1 MDKLRV
7 LFICTQN
14 SGRSQMAE
22 EFLRKFAGDS
32 FEVESAGLEPA
43 AGVNPLVVEVMREV
57 GIDLSHKKPQS
68 VFDLF
73 KAGRLYD
80 YVITVCDS
88 ESEGRCP
95 IFPGVTN
102 RWHWP
107 FPDPATVEGAHEE
120 KLTQV
125 RAIRD
130 YVREYVERPFN
141 GPFSRQEPFARE
153 RA

>member
-1 MDKLRV
+1 MDKLKV

-22 EFLRKFAGDS
+22 EFLRQFAGDS

-43 AGVNPLVVEVMREV
+43 EAVNPLVVEAMREV
-57 GIDLSHKKPQS
+57 GIDLSHKKPRS
-68 VFDLF
+68 VFELF
-73 KAGRLYD
+73 QAGRLYN

-88 ESEGRCP
+88 QSEGRCP
-95 IFPGVTN
+95 VFPGVTH

-107 FPDPATVEGAHEE
+107 FPDPAATQGTHAEQLA
-120 KLTQV
+120 QV

-130 YVREYVERPFN
+130 DIREHVERPFN
-141 GPFSRQEPFARE
+141 QPFAGQDPFTR
-153 RA
+153 

>member
-1 MDKLRV
+1 MEILRV

-22 EFLRKFAGDS
+22 ECLRTFAGDS

-43 AGVNPLVVEVMREV
+43 TEVNPLVVEAMREV
-57 GIDLSHKKPQS
+57 GIDLAGKKPQS
-68 VFDLF
+68 VFELF
-73 KAGRLYD
+73 KAGKLYH

-107 FPDPATVEGAHEE
+107 FPDPATVEGTHEE
-120 KLTQV
+120 KLAQV

-130 YVREYVERPFN
+130 CIREQVERPFN
-141 GPFSRQEPFARE
+141 EPFTGQDPFTR
-153 RA
+153 

>member
-1 MDKLRV
+1 MDKLKV

-43 AGVNPLVVEVMREV
+43 TEVNPLVVEVMREV
-57 GIDLSHKKPQS
+57 GIDLAHKKPQS
-68 VFDLF
+68 VFELF
-73 KAGRLYD
+73 KAGHLYN

-107 FPDPATVEGAHEE
+107 FPDPATVEGTHEA
-120 KLTQV
+120 KLAQV

-130 YVREYVERPFN
+130 YIREHVERPFN
-141 GPFSRQEPFARE
+141 EPFAGQDPFTR
-153 RA
+153 